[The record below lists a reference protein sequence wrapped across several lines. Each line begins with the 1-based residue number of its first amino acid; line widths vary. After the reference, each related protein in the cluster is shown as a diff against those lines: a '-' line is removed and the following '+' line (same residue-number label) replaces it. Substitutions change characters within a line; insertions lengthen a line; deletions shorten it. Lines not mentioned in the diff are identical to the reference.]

1 MTVFQCLRQGARSL
15 HQARRMLLVF
25 YTAATLPA
33 VFGAAVVMT
42 VPFNSLRHSTWAVAL
57 GNNLD
62 ASWIGE
68 LIAQSTVPA
77 LPMLAAV
84 VGLAVGVDPVD
95 EGVELTVRALRRQ
108 RGVRAPTDRALPG

>member
-1 MTVFQCLRQGARSL
+1 MVVESPLLDADGAAMTVFQCLRQGARSL

-33 VFGAAVVMT
+33 VVGAAVVMT
-42 VPFNSLRHSTWAVAL
+42 VPFNSLRHSTWAIAL

-62 ASWIGE
+62 ASWISE
-68 LIAQSTVPA
+68 LIAPSTVPA

-84 VGLAVGVDPVD
+84 VGLVG
-95 EGVELTVRALRRQ
+95 LACILQ
-108 RGVRAPTDRALPG
+108 LFLL